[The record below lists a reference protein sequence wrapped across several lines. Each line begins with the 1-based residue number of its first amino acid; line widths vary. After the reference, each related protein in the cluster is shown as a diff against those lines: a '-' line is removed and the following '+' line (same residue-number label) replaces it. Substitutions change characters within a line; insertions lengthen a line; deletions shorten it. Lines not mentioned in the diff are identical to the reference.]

1 MKRPERVLNL
11 WEAKPKRLVQSET
24 TVEGAVTVL
33 VPKFRNPFLVKW
45 VLPHLAR
52 PFFRVKLDAVGS
64 AIWNRCDGATP
75 VSAIAEELKSTF
87 GAAVE
92 PVDDRIGSFL
102 RQLER
107 GDLMCVDAAEPTNHS
122 V

>member
-1 MKRPERVLNL
+1 MKNKERVLNL
-11 WEAKPKRLVQSET
+11 WDTMPQRLAEWEST
-24 TVEGAVTVL
+24 AEGAVTVL

-64 AIWNRCDGATP
+64 EIWSRCDGSTT
-75 VSAIAEELKSTF
+75 VTKIAEELQAKF
-87 GAAVE
+87 GPSVE
-92 PVDDRIGSFL
+92 PVGDRIGSFL

-107 GDLMCVDAAEPTNHS
+107 GDLVRIDAA
-122 V
+122 